1 MQYVRFLKGIN
12 NGSDLISQKAS
23 KNYQIE
29 KSSNSESET
38 ISVSSKATIVENRVN
53 DFDIKNCTPKA
64 IYN

>member
-1 MQYVRFLKGIN
+1 MEVI
-12 NGSDLISQKAS
+12 LISQKAS

>member
-1 MQYVRFLKGIN
+1 MEVI
-12 NGSDLISQKAS
+12 LISQKAS

-38 ISVSSKATIVENRVN
+38 ETISVSSKAKIVENRVN